1 MLEKRT
7 ERQEVKIRTNNI
19 FKASI
24 AATALMVVLAGCSTA
39 SGAGSAPEKTAPKD
53 LKGSISV
60 WWSQSDREADE
71 GRTALEGFHDLY
83 PNVKVTYHDG
93 QSDEQIAKA
102 IATNGSIDVAISSG
116 PDSLGTFCTS
126 GAFVNLAPYM
136 KRDKVD
142 MSVFS
147 GAAKEYTQLNGEQ
160 CSLPWLNNAYGLYY
174 NSDLLA
180 SVGATTPPKTFSELE
195 DLALKL
201 TTYNPDGSIK
211 TLGFNPLM
219 GFYES
224 LPPQWMG
231 TVNASW
237 MPKGKASFST
247 DPAWAK
253 LMTWQKDF
261 IDKVGYEKLKAFTAG
276 LGDEWSANQ
285 AFETGQIAMMLDG
298 EWRVAFIQDQA
309 PGIAFKTAPMPTADD
324 NTDAYGAG
332 YVSGST
338 AGLSR
343 ASKNPEAAWAF
354 LKYATMDTQSLV
366 KAANSLKNMPS
377 TEASRTSPDITLPEA
392 SQTFLHIVS
401 NPHSVTATPALS
413 GSAVGETVLKFMQE
427 FQAGDGSNLKEG
439 LKKVDSDI
447 MNAIELSK

>member
-1 MLEKRT
+1 ML
-7 ERQEVKIRTNNI
+7 
-19 FKASI
+19 KASI
-24 AATALMVVLAGCSTA
+24 AATAVMVVLAGCSTA
-39 SGAGSAPEKTAPKD
+39 SDSGPQPEKDAPKD
-53 LKGSISV
+53 LSGNISV

-71 GRTALEGFHDLY
+71 ARTALEGFKALY

-102 IATNGSIDVAISSG
+102 IATNADIDIAISSG

-126 GAFVNLAPYM
+126 GAFVDLAPYM

-174 NSDLLA
+174 NTDLLA
-180 SVGATTPPKTFSELE
+180 SAGVTEPPKTFSELE

-201 TTYNPDGSIK
+201 TTYNADGSIK

-237 MPKGKASFST
+237 MPKGEASFST

-261 IDKVGYEKLKAFTAG
+261 IDKIGYDKLQAFTAG
-276 LGDEWSANQ
+276 LGDEWSADQ
-285 AFETGQIAMMLDG
+285 AFETGQIAMVLDG

-324 NTDAYGAG
+324 NADAYGAG

-338 AGLSR
+338 AGLTR
-343 ASKNPEAAWAF
+343 ASRNPEAAWAF
-354 LKYATMDTQSLV
+354 LKYATMDTQALV
-366 KAANSLKNMPS
+366 TAANLLKNMPS
-377 TEASRTSPDITLPEA
+377 TEASRTSPDLTLPEA
-392 SQTFLHIVS
+392 SDTFLHIVS
-401 NPHSVTATPALS
+401 NPYSVTVTPALS
-413 GSAVGETVLKFMQE
+413 GSAVGESVLKFMQQ
-427 FQAGDGSNLKEG
+427 FQAGDVSNLQEG
-439 LKKVDSDI
+439 LTKLDSDI